1 METHLLRVGVYGS
14 PKSILIKSIEDLKE
28 LRDLGIGI
36 VYLGIESGSDKILKE
51 VDKGVTSQEII
62 VAGKKVKECGIKLS
76 VTLISGLG
84 GRENIEEH
92 GLESALVISQINP
105 DYLGFLTLMIK
116 SDTKLY
122 DKVQSGEFKLL
133 NPQEVME
140 EMKIFIENVNVENT
154 VFRSNHASNYVSLK
168 GTLPLDKERI
178 LNTINSALKDSNI
191 YKSEFLR
198 GL

>member
-1 METHLLRVGVYGS
+1 
-14 PKSILIKSIEDLKE
+14 
-28 LRDLGIGI
+28 
-36 VYLGIESGSDKILKE
+36 
-51 VDKGVTSQEII
+51 
-62 VAGKKVKECGIKLS
+62 
-76 VTLISGLG
+76 
-84 GRENIEEH
+84 
-92 GLESALVISQINP
+92 
-105 DYLGFLTLMIK
+105 MIK